1 VRFRSAL
8 IAGIVAG
15 RALHAGP
22 ARADDP
28 REVFGLSKQP
38 APSALPDCGDGLA
51 FNCAVAT
58 DPLDDATPY
67 ALATWLP
74 AAALLRLPVGDATHD
89 RVASFALGAGG
100 DGAGPGF
107 GGATGLEN
115 RWTIDGAPADD
126 PRTGA
131 AGTRIPLAFL
141 AGMMVRAGGA
151 SARDRTSTGGAIDA
165 RLRRGTADHVVWVE
179 VWGQLARAPSEPATA
194 RGSYAVRRLSVAPG
208 PALTASLVA
217 TGPLGEPG
225 GVLGGTAWYA
235 AGLAPS
241 LAATDHTWHAA
252 RKVDANGD
260 GVPDGFPGDL
270 ALAPIDR
277 TSARTLDYAVP
288 VMARAGLDAGPH
300 HLELTVIGEVERGS
314 QFLANATPPAA
325 GIDRRTTAGDAIA
338 TWRGSWARTHVRVQ
352 LAWHRS
358 SQVDAAHD
366 GGAAG
371 LPQLVSG
378 YVPAAL
384 ADDPAL
390 AAACSDGGA
399 MDPAIAIVNCP
410 VPSGGFASGGAGR
423 LTRSVG
429 HRPSATVDLAHRL
442 GDHVARAGATF
453 EITRLATTSSFTG
466 GELDISPSP
475 GELTRRRFFAGDC
488 AGAPGEPCDYASA
501 SRLGYNTSY
510 AAAYAEDT
518 FAVSPRLSIDAGLRW
533 ELMSV
538 GPLRFSHEL
547 APRVGVVWDPLG
559 AGQSRLWASYGRTFA
574 MLPAG
579 LGQTVIGRDPT
590 VDDTTGAAAGRAID
604 PGAAFRVISG
614 VDPIVQDEV
623 AAGAEVAL
631 VGALRATLWGQ
642 GRWLRHGLETTP
654 AGFGNP
660 GDGGD
665 PAATRET
672 ELVAFALEMRKLDTT
687 AIRAGVSWG
696 RTVGTWA
703 GPYDPRQGANQL
715 QGSDWDTGGA
725 NLSGRLPTDAG
736 GRAFVEA
743 ERRGT
748 LSGIAVS
755 IATRLTVGSGT
766 PRSVLAA
773 TDAGVVAL
781 LPRGAAGRNPV
792 IAEADVRLAARWRGV
807 TATLDIFN
815 LFDRRAP
822 TALDESYTGDAVRPI
837 AGGSYEDLV
846 FLKTATGQVARRQ
859 TAFQLPTAFQ
869 PPLAIAF
876 GLHKAF

>member
-1 VRFRSAL
+1 M
-8 IAGIVAG
+8 
-15 RALHAGP
+15 
-22 ARADDP
+22 
-28 REVFGLSKQP
+28 
-38 APSALPDCGDGLA
+38 
-51 FNCAVAT
+51 
-58 DPLDDATPY
+58 
-67 ALATWLP
+67 
-74 AAALLRLPVGDATHD
+74 
-89 RVASFALGAGG
+89 
-100 DGAGPGF
+100 
-107 GGATGLEN
+107 
-115 RWTIDGAPADD
+115 IDGAPADD

-131 AGTRIPLAFL
+131 AGTRIPLTFL

-151 SARDRTSTGGAIDA
+151 SARDRASTGGAIDA
-165 RLRRGTADHVVWVE
+165 RLRRGTADHEVAVDVWSD
-179 VWGQLARAPSEPATA
+179 LSRAPSEPPIAT
-194 RGSYAVRRLSVAPG
+194 GSYAVRRQSVASG
-208 PALTASLVA
+208 PAITASLVA
-217 TGPLGEPG
+217 TGPLGAPG
-225 GVLGGTAWYA
+225 SVLGGTAWYA
-235 AGLAPS
+235 AGLAPTLS
-241 LAATDHTWHAA
+241 STDHTWHAA
-252 RKVDANGD
+252 RQVDANGD

-288 VMARAGLDAGPH
+288 AMARAGLDAGPH
-300 HLELTVIGEVERGS
+300 HLELTVIGEVERAS
-314 QFLANATPPAA
+314 QFLANATLPAA

-338 TWRGSWARTHVRVQ
+338 TWRGSWATTRARVQ

-358 SQVDAAHD
+358 SQVDSAHD
-366 GGAAG
+366 AAAAG
-371 LPQLVSG
+371 IPQLVTG
-378 YVPAAL
+378 FVPTTL

-399 MDPAIAIVNCP
+399 MDPAIGIVNCP

-429 HRPSATVDLAHRL
+429 HRPSATVDLAHQL
-442 GDHVARAGATF
+442 GEHVVRAGATF
-453 EITRLATTSSFTG
+453 ETTRLATTSSFTG
-466 GELDISPSP
+466 GELDLAAAP
-475 GELTRRRFFAGDC
+475 GALTRRRFYTGDC
-488 AGAPGEPCDYASA
+488 ADAPGQPCDYAAA
-501 SRLGYNTSY
+501 SELSYHTTY
-510 AAAYAEDT
+510 AAAYVEDT

-533 ELMSV
+533 ELMWV
-538 GPLRFSHEL
+538 GPALSFSHEL

-590 VDDTTGAAAGRAID
+590 VDDTTGATAGRAID

-614 VDPIVQDEV
+614 VDPVVQDEV
-623 AAGAEVAL
+623 TAGAEVAL

-660 GDGGD
+660 GGDGD

-672 ELVAFALEMRKLDTT
+672 ELVAFSLEMRKLETT

-725 NLSGRLPTDAG
+725 NLSGPLPTDPG

-748 LSGIAVS
+748 LYGVGVS
-755 IATRLTVGSGT
+755 VATRLTVGSGT
-766 PRSVLAA
+766 PRSVLAT
-773 TDAGVVAL
+773 TDDGVVVL
-781 LPRGAAGRNPV
+781 LPRGSAGRNPV
-792 IAEADVRLAARWRGV
+792 IAQADVRLAARWRGV
-807 TATLDIFN
+807 TATLDIVN
-815 LFDRRAP
+815 LFDRRDP
-822 TALDESYTGDAVRPI
+822 TALDESYTSDAVRPI

-846 FLKTATGQVARRQ
+846 YLKTATGQPARRQ
-859 TAFQLPTAFQ
+859 AAFQLPTAFQ
-869 PPLAIAF
+869 PPLAISL
-876 GLHKAF
+876 GVHKAF